1 MSCVRCAGLLIRDH
15 HRGLEGELSILRC
28 LNCGAV
34 RESRIDLQ
42 RTRPMRAKRKEP
54 RQTNGLR
61 RHPLLVR

>member
-1 MSCVRCAGLLIRDH
+1 MSCVRCAGLLIRDQYL
-15 HRGLEGELSILRC
+15 GLEGELFILRC

-34 RESRIDLQ
+34 REAQMDLH
-42 RTRPMRAKRKEP
+42 RTRPVRAKRKEP